1 MPSTHMEGEE
11 AKTLRGEEKAQA
23 DALKIVAF
31 EVKTSQQPVIGA
43 DPLPKAVWV

>member
-1 MPSTHMEGEE
+1 MEGEK
-11 AKTLRGEEKAQA
+11 AKAMRGEKKGQA

-43 DPLPKAVWV
+43 DPLLKAVWV

>member
-1 MPSTHMEGEE
+1 MPPTHMQGEE
-11 AKTLRGEEKAQA
+11 AETLRGEKEGQA

-43 DPLPKAVWV
+43 DPLLKAVWV